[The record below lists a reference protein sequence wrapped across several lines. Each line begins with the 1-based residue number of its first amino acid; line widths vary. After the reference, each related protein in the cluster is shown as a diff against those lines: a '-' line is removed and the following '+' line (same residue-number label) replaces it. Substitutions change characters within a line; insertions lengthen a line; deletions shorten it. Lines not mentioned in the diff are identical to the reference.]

1 MARAAYVLE
10 AEGRTLRNLDEVL
23 ESLLKTDE
31 RRAERLRWA
40 TYYLGDIPRENYA
53 DRFVQVARE
62 ELGIDFDEHAN
73 DLVIDHTFD

>member
-10 AEGRTLRNLDEVL
+10 AEGSTLRNLDEVL

-73 DLVIDHTFD
+73 DLVIDHTSD